1 MGNPPAERPNGK
13 RSAQLR
19 LVSQV
24 ARLYHVRNLRQREIA
39 DLLRMSQ
46 ARVSRLLAMAQEE
59 GIVRTAVIVPEGLHP
74 DPRGPSSW
82 PTTSPRCTWSRSPAP
97 KSIPV

>member
-24 ARLYHVRNLRQREIA
+24 ARLFHVRNLRQREIA
-39 DLLRMSQ
+39 DLLRMSP
-46 ARVSRLLAMAQEE
+46 ARVTRLLAIERRKRASS
-59 GIVRTAVIVPEGLHP
+59 R
-74 DPRGPSSW
+74 PR
-82 PTTSPRCTWSRSPAP
+82 
-97 KSIPV
+97 